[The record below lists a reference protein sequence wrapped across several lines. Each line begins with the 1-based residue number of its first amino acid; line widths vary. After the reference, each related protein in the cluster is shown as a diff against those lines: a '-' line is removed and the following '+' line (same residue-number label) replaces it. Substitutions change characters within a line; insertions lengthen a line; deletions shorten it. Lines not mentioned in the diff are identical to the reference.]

1 MKHIKMYEAW
11 SAKFNRTLQGAS
23 AIATATNKGFGKAAK
38 AIKDYAERSISKEKF
53 SLKLE
58 NGDDITFTHDPD
70 FLIKPISE
78 FLKFNVNFAKEN
90 KQSDQKDRQENQRKR
105 GYFMIPLKL
114 QSASAPLANKLFTM
128 ERSGSSLILM
138 FGTPDGSLSGTTTES
153 SSLVFGPFQGGKED
167 YNVVRFSDRSGI
179 ENFLAMAIQAITSSP
194 EPGTPVD
201 FSMTKEWIA
210 RQLLISAKQDILAL
224 IQEVVLDKDMR
235 KFTM

>member
-1 MKHIKMYEAW
+1 MKHIKMYEEW
-11 SAKFNRTLQGAS
+11 SPKFNRTLQGAS

-78 FLKFNVNFAKEN
+78 FLKFNVNFAEEL
-90 KQSDQKDRQENQRKR
+90 KQEHQRKR
-105 GYFMIPLKL
+105 GYFMIPFKL
-114 QSASAPLANKLFTM
+114 QSASPGLANKLFTM

-138 FGTPDGSLSGTTTES
+138 IGTPDGSLSGTTTES

-167 YNVVRFSDRSGI
+167 YNGVRFSDRSGI
-179 ENFLAMAIQAITSSP
+179 ENFLAMAVQSILSSP
-194 EPGTPVD
+194 EPGTPVEGEEG
-201 FSMTKEWIA
+201 MTKE
-210 RQLLISAKQDILAL
+210 KQDILAL

>member
-1 MKHIKMYEAW
+1 MKHIKMYEEW
-11 SAKFNRTLQGAS
+11 SPKFNRTLQGAS

-78 FLKFNVNFAKEN
+78 FLKFNVNFAEELK
-90 KQSDQKDRQENQRKR
+90 QENQRKR

-167 YNVVRFSDRSGI
+167 YNEVRFSDRSGI

-210 RQLLISAKQDILAL
+210 RNLLENAKQDILAL